1 LLEDYKAWDRK
12 RDARFDSLGFSS
24 AEKGSGVT
32 GEQRLTDIRKG
43 KGIYLDYF
51 GWGKR
56 ERTGWV
62 LCLLVVG

>member
-32 GEQRLTDIRKG
+32 GEQRLTDIRRG
-43 KGIYLDYF
+43 KGIYLGYF
-51 GWGKR
+51 GRGKR
-56 ERTGWV
+56 ERTEWV
-62 LCLLVVG
+62 LCLLVFG